1 MALQYPK
8 VKIMINKYRIQNYI
22 EGKRE
27 YFDTEA
33 EANARIKE
41 LAAQILINQAG
52 RFSILQS
59 LLSAHGVTLVD
70 ATEDSDIN
78 GDYMVFNSNI
88 GQYENIKGR
97 TAAYARNQE
106 LKDAFIAELAQEPVF
121 VEPPVQP
128 LTRGLQ

>member
-1 MALQYPK
+1 
-8 VKIMINKYRIQNYI
+8 MINKYRIQNYI

-41 LAAQILINQAG
+41 LEAQTLIDQAG
-52 RFSILQS
+52 RFSIIQS
-59 LLSAHGVTLVD
+59 VESAYGVTLID
-70 ATEDSDIN
+70 PSENSQED

-106 LKDAFIAELAQEPVF
+106 LKDAFIAELAQKPVF

-128 LTRGLQ
+128 LTKGLQEL